1 MHGVGFQEFD
11 KAKIKAL
18 FYCFRVYFFLTCFRK
33 SLKHADTGFGSEA
46 EKHNYRNVILCETM
60 FNPFLSNE
68 NKRTD
73 GLNRGTVSCRRE
85 AKIKNQLQSLNTL
98 SFSKTLHE
106 SKPNGLD
113 ANMGIS
119 TKTQVFAISLIFL
132 NILNGIQMEEVKMK
146 MFLFLKSI
154 NYF

>member
-1 MHGVGFQEFD
+1 M
-11 KAKIKAL
+11 
-18 FYCFRVYFFLTCFRK
+18 
-33 SLKHADTGFGSEA
+33 
-46 EKHNYRNVILCETM
+46 
-60 FNPFLSNE
+60 SNE
-68 NKRTD
+68 NKRTG
-73 GLNRGTVSCRRE
+73 GLNRGTVSYRRE

-106 SKPNGLD
+106 SKPNGPD

-119 TKTQVFAISLIFL
+119 TKSQVFAISLIFL

-154 NYF
+154 NHF